1 MSPATSLPSY
11 ARVTQALREI
21 DAPLD
26 AAELHGFLCGL
37 SCSVPQLD
45 ETQWLERALPGEP
58 AAILPTARE
67 VFAELWQATRQS
79 LGDENLAF
87 RLLLPDEDTELA
99 DRVEALGH
107 WSQGFLLG
115 LNEGGL
121 KDLTRLPGDL
131 PEIAKDL
138 AEIAGAESFELVDE
152 EEDET
157 AYAELVEYVR
167 VGVLLFCEELRQPGD
182 KPAPT
187 GAPPGTALH

>member
-1 MSPATSLPSY
+1 MSTSISLPTY

-37 SCSVPQLD
+37 LCSVPQLD
-45 ETQWLERALPGEP
+45 ETQWLEKTLPGEP
-58 AAILPTARE
+58 AALLPTARE
-67 VFAELWQATRQS
+67 VFDELWAATRQA
-79 LGDENLAF
+79 LRDGDFSF
-87 RLLLPDEDTELA
+87 RLLLPGDDVDLP

-121 KDLTRLPGDL
+121 KDLTALSGEL
-131 PEIAKDL
+131 AEIARDL
-138 AEIAGAESFELVDE
+138 VEIAGAEGFELVDE

-157 AYAELVEYVR
+157 AYTELVEYVR
-167 VGVLLFCEELRQPGD
+167 VGVQLFCEELHGPPGESGQP
-182 KPAPT
+182 
-187 GAPPGTALH
+187 GAPPGTSLH

>member
-1 MSPATSLPSY
+1 MSTSSSLPAY

-37 SCSVPQLD
+37 LCTVPQLD
-45 ETQWLERALPGEP
+45 EKQWLEKALPGEP
-58 AAILPTARE
+58 DSILPTARE
-67 VFAELWQATRQS
+67 VFDELWAATRQA
-79 LGDENLAF
+79 LRDGDFSF
-87 RLLLPDEDTELA
+87 RLLLPEEDVELP

-121 KDLTRLPGDL
+121 KDLTSLSGDL
-131 PEIAKDL
+131 PEIAADL
-138 AEIAGAESFELVDE
+138 VEIAGAEGFELVDE

-157 AYAELVEYVR
+157 AYTELVEYVR
-167 VGVLLFCEELRQPGD
+167 VGVQLFCEELHTPSGESG
-182 KPAPT
+182 PA
-187 GAPPGTALH
+187 GAPPGTSLH